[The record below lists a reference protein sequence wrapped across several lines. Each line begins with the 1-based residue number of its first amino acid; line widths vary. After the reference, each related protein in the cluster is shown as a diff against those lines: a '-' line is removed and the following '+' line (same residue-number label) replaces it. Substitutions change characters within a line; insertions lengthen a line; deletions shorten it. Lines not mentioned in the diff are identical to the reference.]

1 MGASG
6 LRKPMK
12 PVSPVDPPEDDLV
25 VTILTRM
32 GDWMILH
39 AEQVY
44 PLLGLTFLLVI
55 AIPGGLPVNILI
67 IAVCVYLVLWWLWRS
82 LLREED

>member
-1 MGASG
+1 MGAFG

-39 AEQVY
+39 RQAC
-44 PLLGLTFLLVI
+44 LWLAFLLVI
-55 AIPGGLPVNILI
+55 VIPGGLPVNILI